1 MFSLQWNIENIIAPL
16 FVSVVATIL
25 AEVFVH
31 SVEHLKK
38 PHFFVD
44 FLIFSSNITKSSAR
58 ALVHPTFLKVG
69 FFVFIQHCHRRYILL
84 HLPDRSPQNQ

>member
-16 FVSVVATIL
+16 LVSVVATIL

-44 FLIFSSNITKSSAR
+44 FFLI
-58 ALVHPTFLKVG
+58 
-69 FFVFIQHCHRRYILL
+69 
-84 HLPDRSPQNQ
+84 

>member
-58 ALVHPTFLKVG
+58 ALVLSHLYEGGIFC
-69 FFVFIQHCHRRYILL
+69 FFR
-84 HLPDRSPQNQ
+84 